1 MTLVLGIV
9 AVFIVAGLWM
19 FNEWRVF
26 VRDRRVE
33 RLVHRNL
40 TRGGLL

>member
-9 AVFIVAGLWM
+9 AVLILAGLWM
-19 FNEWRVF
+19 LNDWRVF
-26 VRDRRVE
+26 DRDRRDE

-40 TRGGLL
+40 HRGGVL